1 MSIWKRQA
9 FKEVSSVECDVNN
22 QYNELLQSVQNKFVK
37 IKDHNVNNVLIY
49 FRKKKRLIVWKA
61 WLKQRYDLYVRQ
73 KQNEMAEEKL
83 SYHKRKRGLQKWFFR
98 VKFTR
103 RLRFKT
109 FALE

>member
-1 MSIWKRQA
+1 MINGLTSFVRRLICQKHL
-9 FKEVSSVECDVNN
+9 K
-22 QYNELLQSVQNKFVK
+22 NEQKN
-37 IKDHNVNNVLIY
+37 Y

-61 WLKQRYDLYVRQ
+61 WLKQRYDLYVRE

-98 VKFTR
+98 VKLTR

-109 FALE
+109 HSLDYNYIKRMKRTIFECL